1 MALMAPLPGKR
12 HLMHELHGRTDVCDL
27 DAKLGEGGVTSG
39 SRGPAQSRATGGQ
52 EHLRYNLRELESWS
66 PQNH

>member
-1 MALMAPLPGKR
+1 
-12 HLMHELHGRTDVCDL
+12 MHELHGRTDVCDL

-52 EHLRYNLRELESWS
+52 EHLKYNLGELERWS
-66 PQNH
+66 PQNPTVFARRLCHWDR